1 MLLLLLP
8 PPIFETSKSPLR
20 KSPNLQIANPLYLC
34 RFPDDS
40 GRQATTDYSGLNP
53 TLSAIAFFLRMCASS
68 RRTKAVTC
76 ERGDE
81 NYRVNDRQP
90 YSAGAP
96 TNPSAIIQ
104 AMCALRRYTVP
115 ATGSYSCVAI
125 TDAWLRLLLRAGA

>member
-53 TLSAIAFFLRMCASS
+53 TLSAISFFLCICAIS
-68 RRTKAVTC
+68 RRTKAVTSA
-76 ERGDE
+76 RGDE
-81 NYRVNDRQP
+81 NYRVNQRHP
-90 YSAGAP
+90 YPAGASP
-96 TNPSAIIQ
+96 TP
-104 AMCALRRYTVP
+104 
-115 ATGSYSCVAI
+115 
-125 TDAWLRLLLRAGA
+125 